1 MSRLARF
8 APIVV
13 LFVIGSML
21 APAVAPAGASVALAQ
36 NDDVCPE
43 PNDEF
48 QKACNLGPAS
58 PALGFLSNG
67 NDIDVYRFEVLDFGA
82 QATLQLQT
90 GGLPYRVSIANW
102 AGDVVA
108 TSVQEG
114 DVQVARL
121 AVLQPGSYY
130 AFVDSSTGA
139 FVPSQPYT
147 VAVNVAYASAP
158 PMVTTEGEFR
168 ANEGEDENDVR
179 EGEDF
184 IQEGGSRTIRT
195 RRPGTHDAPV
205 AANWLMAAVGEN
217 FTATIDARVIEGNN
231 AGFRILFGGDAQN
244 RYSVLIDTTDSQ
256 VRLSYA
262 TPEKT
267 NEIVKAFVVLNPGYE
282 ASPALAEELRLHVR
296 ARLSAHAYPR
306 EIDFVADLPKTPS
319 GKIEICS
326 STIAGFDELDRF
338 LGRNDRRTSGI
349 GAG

>member
-205 AANWLMAAVGEN
+205 AANWMMAAVGEN

-267 NEIVKAFVVLNPGYE
+267 NEIVKAFVTKAIVPGNGVNRVTVQSLNGTIRVFINGQRVI
-282 ASPALAEELRLHVR
+282 SVDGQKVPAANIGFGIVSWEGPAAVR
-296 ARLSAHAYPR
+296 FDNLLVTAPAR
-306 EIDFVADLPKTPS
+306 
-319 GKIEICS
+319 
-326 STIAGFDELDRF
+326 
-338 LGRNDRRTSGI
+338 
-349 GAG
+349 